1 MKIKKYEANGKDA
14 IRMDDE
20 ALNRISGGTSLY
32 EEAEGV
38 DRDSWLASLVS
49 SLVSK
54 LVSNDGGE
62 TQHPAQSNTTP
73 LTSVFVGDYSSRKT

>member
-1 MKIKKYEANGKDA
+1 MENIKNEANRKET

-20 ALNRISGGTSLY
+20 SLDRVSGGTSLY

-38 DRDSWLASLVS
+38 DRDSWLA

>member
-1 MKIKKYEANGKDA
+1 MEIKKYEANGKDA

-20 ALNRISGGTSLY
+20 ALDRVSGGTSLY

-38 DRDSWLASLVS
+38 NRDSWLAN
-49 SLVSK
+49 LVSK
-54 LVSNDGGE
+54 LVSNDSGE
-62 TQHPAQSNTTP
+62 TQHLAQNNAAP